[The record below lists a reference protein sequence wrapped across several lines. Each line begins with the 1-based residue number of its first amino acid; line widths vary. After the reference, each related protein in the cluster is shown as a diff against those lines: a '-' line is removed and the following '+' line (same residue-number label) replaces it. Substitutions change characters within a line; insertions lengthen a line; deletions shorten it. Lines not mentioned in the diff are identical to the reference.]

1 MTLRNIYESA
11 LIELN
16 KVNAPSLL
24 ISDFIYL
31 FNKAVQ
37 MYINTRY
44 QAFDVTQQLTDD
56 LRVLTKTIKLTD
68 LQQPADAPVFGGN
81 YQVQLPDDYWHI
93 LNCVCEFKSVRSN
106 SVCDTTC
113 GNYVQFGAHKLNT
126 NQWPHV
132 IDNYYMKP
140 SYKRPYFYIMNIEDP
155 TKNNHGS
162 TSTDVKN
169 TVIEEEGQMRYGN
182 ATNPIMQIKCGSESK
197 YRLHAIYVDYLRA
210 PKYVAFTQEQ
220 LDDVEDTTQVVE
232 FPDYVVY
239 DIINML
245 VSLVMENNS
254 NPRIQTFMPL
264 NSSTTPQTSQQ

>member
-1 MTLRNIYESA
+1 MTIRNIYESA

-37 MYINTRY
+37 IYLNTRY
-44 QAFDVTQQLTDD
+44 QAFDATQQFTDD
-56 LRVLTKTIKLTD
+56 LRVITKTVKLTD
-68 LQQPADAPVFGGN
+68 LQQPTDAPIFGGN

-93 LNCVCEFKSVRSN
+93 LNCVCEFKSVKQN
-106 SVCDTTC
+106 SVCDQTC

-140 SYKRPYFYIMNIEDP
+140 SYKRPYFYIINIQEP
-155 TKNNHGS
+155 ENNVTGAI
-162 TSTDVKN
+162 STDAKN
-169 TVIEEEGQMRYGN
+169 LVTEDGAQMRYGN
-182 ATNPIMQIKCGSESK
+182 ATNPIMQIKCGSENR
-197 YRLHAIYVDYLRA
+197 YRLHAVYVDYLRA
-210 PKYVAFTQEQ
+210 PKYIAFTQEQ
-220 LDDVEDTTQVVE
+220 LDDPVDTTQIVE

-239 DIINML
+239 EIINTL
-245 VSLVMENNS
+245 VAIVMENTT
-254 NPRIQTFMPL
+254 NPRVQSFIPL
-264 NSSTTPQTSQQ
+264 NNSTIPNTSQN